1 MAKAPDWTER
11 EIGVLRDR
19 YKRHGARGCA
29 KRLPGRSM
37 GAIKTR
43 ANRLGLI
50 HRAAPPWSSS
60 ELDTLR
66 REWHEV
72 GERTL
77 RGKLRGRTWIA
88 IRAVARELGLPFG
101 VPQGCESVR
110 ASAARN
116 GYDDET
122 FRRVLQ
128 DAGVRVRACYRG
140 DYRGDVRAFYV
151 EIDEADRAVAMRAST
166 ETITGAARRLG
177 ITPRWLWCMLMR
189 VGLRDPV
196 REARGSVRGS
206 AYRLLTT
213 AIEAG
218 IIEYRLRYAK
228 RRDVVFTRRPVRPGY
243 RPLAQWR
250 TGAEVSRAA

>member
-1 MAKAPDWTER
+1 MAKAPAWTER
-11 EIGVLRDR
+11 ELSVLRDR

-29 KRLPGRSM
+29 GKLPGRPM

-50 HRAAPPWSSS
+50 HRSSS
-60 ELDTLR
+60 WSNDELETLR

-77 RGKLRGRTWIA
+77 RSKLRGRTWIA
-88 IRAVARELGLPFG
+88 IRATARKLGLPFG

-116 GYDDET
+116 GYSDET
-122 FRRVLQ
+122 FRRVLR
-128 DAGVRVRACYRG
+128 DADVRVRACYRG
-140 DYRGDVRAFYV
+140 DYRGDVRTFYV
-151 EIDEADRAVAMRAST
+151 EIDEADRAVAARAST

-177 ITPRWLWCMLMR
+177 IVPRWLWFMLTR
-189 VGLRDPV
+189 VGLRDP
-196 REARGSVRGS
+196 ARSARGS
-206 AYRLLTT
+206 AYRLPTT
-213 AIEAG
+213 VIESG
-218 IIEYRLRYAK
+218 IIDYRLRYAK
-228 RRDVVFTRRPVRPGY
+228 RRDVVFARRPVRPGY